1 MDPVSR
7 PKIDG
12 HGTSEAAWRKCAWLS
27 ALPLHDA
34 DDFLAAG
41 GRVVLVSPHPDDEV
55 LGCGGLLFRARQL
68 GLEVLVIAVTDG
80 EACYP
85 DDPLWTPEQLRAT
98 RPSELAAAMRELGV
112 AEQCIQRLRIPD
124 GRVAAHESELCARLA
139 QLIQAGDRVLVT
151 WRADG
156 HPDHEAT
163 ARATLAAAACSAAS
177 VREFPVWAWH
187 WMSANAQRSALPSA
201 RRYRIDADAWQAK
214 QRALNHFVSQ
224 LGVAHSTVPS
234 PILPPHVLARF
245 QRDYEVL
252 MHASD

>member
-1 MDPVSR
+1 M
-7 PKIDG
+7 
-12 HGTSEAAWRKCAWLS
+12 
-27 ALPLHDA
+27 
-34 DDFLAAG
+34 
-41 GRVVLVSPHPDDEV
+41 VLVSPHPDDEV

-68 GLEVLVIAVTDG
+68 GLEVLLIAVTDG

-85 DDPLWTPEQLRAT
+85 GDPLWTPEHLRAT

-124 GRVAAHESELCARLA
+124 GKVAAHESELCARLV
-139 QLIQAGDRVLVT
+139 QLMRAGDRVLVT

-163 ARATLAAAACSAAS
+163 ARATLAAAERSAAS
-177 VREFPVWAWH
+177 VGEFPVWAWH
-187 WMSANAQRSALPSA
+187 WMSADASDPPLPNAW
-201 RRYRIDADAWQAK
+201 RYRIDAAARQAK
-214 QRALNHFVSQ
+214 QCALNHFASQ
-224 LGVAHSTVPS
+224 LGGADSAIAA

-252 MHASD
+252 LHASN